1 MGATFDPE
9 SFWPRLAGSSSRKAM
24 KNLILN
30 NWAAKLASLVL
41 ASVLWFLIRKNLE
54 ETGPKDDGMQ
64 APLVLT
70 PTDGSHR
77 NE

>member
-1 MGATFDPE
+1 
-9 SFWPRLAGSSSRKAM
+9 M

-30 NWAAKLASLVL
+30 NWAAKLASLAV
-41 ASVLWFLIRKNLE
+41 ASVLWFLIRKNIE
-54 ETGPKDDGMQ
+54 EGAPQDDASQ
-64 APLVLT
+64 APLVVT